1 MENVSYSSELPRD
14 VTVTNDD
21 DDEAFLGDM
30 LSLSQFNVGCEIGK
44 GQFSQV
50 LQPPL
55 IHVRHF
61 LSCCIFPILYKQKR
75 FTLPRFVHVPSVKSP
90 LNVLNC

>member
-1 MENVSYSSELPRD
+1 MENVSHSSKLPRD
-14 VTVTNDD
+14 VTVTND

-50 LQPPL
+50 LRPHSFMFAIFNVVVFFRFCINKKGL
-55 IHVRHF
+55 LCHVSALSIPSSRH
-61 LSCCIFPILYKQKR
+61 
-75 FTLPRFVHVPSVKSP
+75 
-90 LNVLNC
+90 